1 MSSQSEALD
10 NIFSRLGSKS
20 EEVRQAAAEDI
31 KAQINSSNVEFPGDD
46 SKKTVWREVFLRTFE
61 LTRSNSTSDRLG
73 AIAAIDAMLEE
84 TNNDSPDRALQ
95 NNIRLYGY
103 LRPLLTYPDST
114 VMVAAAH
121 VVGNMVKLAGAN
133 LGESFFNKEV
143 GQAIQMIDDS
153 RQEVGRFSSVL
164 LLHQFAVHAPGQ
176 LYPFIPRV
184 LEKIWIPLR
193 DSRTMVRERA
203 SMLLSS
209 CLDILKTRER
219 SSNEIYQAIFEEAKS
234 GLLKASSVD
243 SILGSL
249 LAFSAMLQN
258 QQISMGEYYRQ
269 ICEITLKYRDSKE
282 TVIRKAVITLIPN
295 MATYDSDEFEVH
307 YLHRSMAYLL
317 QALHKPTDRDIAYVA
332 LGHLSTQLASKMR
345 PFLDDIVRVIKE
357 HLGMRGKKGAPF
369 EAPIFQ
375 CLAML
380 TTAVGPI
387 LTRQMHEILDL
398 MFPWGLSEALY
409 HALEVISSHI
419 PPLLRTI
426 QDRLLETLS
435 IILTGHSFRP
445 LGAPVRRAKG
455 NEITRDAVIQASG
468 GGQSTETIAL
478 ALKVLGNFDF
488 GGHTLNEFVQEAA
501 LPYLEHDSPEVRKE
515 AVLASTQLFV
525 NDPICNQTSSH
536 AIEIVND
543 VLEKLLTV
551 GITDQVPAIRQ
562 AVLESLDE
570 KFDRHLAQADD
581 IRCLFVALNDEEF
594 KIRELA
600 IGIIGRLAHHNP
612 AYVMPSLRKSLIN
625 LITELEYSTANKQK
639 EESAKLLC
647 LLIGAS
653 SSLVKSYAPTILSVI
668 LRIARSPSTPAT
680 VTASC
685 VNCIGELARVA
696 GEELVSNARTIM
708 DLLLE
713 LLNDP
718 ASTVKRN
725 AALKALGQV
734 VSNTGEV
741 ITPYSDYP
749 QLLGILFRILRL
761 ETSAQIRLEA
771 IRTLGMLGALDPFKH
786 KQLLGGD
793 NDNTTESTGSRVTDI
808 TLLMNHNGGSNDE
821 YYQMVVINSLVNV
834 LNDANMKEHH
844 YDAINSVMLIFRT
857 QRLRFVGFLPQI
869 LPAFLGVIRMGS
881 RDSQDVFL
889 KQLAQLISIVKQH
902 IRNYLSEVF
911 ELVHD
916 YWNPNSM
923 MQITIIS
930 LVEAIARAVEGEFK
944 AYLPQLLQQILRTFD
959 GDLSARNLTDQREN
973 TLLHILK
980 AFTVFGSSIE
990 DYLHLVLPVIIRS
1003 FENPAAPTKL
1013 RKAALL
1019 TTAQLCQKV
1028 NFSDHA
1034 SQIIHPLVRTLSTQD
1049 MELRD
1054 AAMDTLCVLVLQFGT
1069 DYAIFIP
1076 MVNKA
1081 LLENKIVWPMYDQMV
1096 TKLLNRE
1103 RLPPDLGP
1111 VEQYAADSAN
1121 EVSVSAEQP
1130 KLPVNQQQ
1138 LKSAWDCSNVAT
1150 KKEWLE
1156 WLKKLGV
1163 EFMRESPSQAIR
1175 ACTKLADQHGAF
1187 ARELFNVAFVSCWT
1201 ELYDGY
1207 QEDLVHNLEQALTN
1221 DGVPSEVV
1229 NTILNLAE
1237 FMEHDDKPLALEP
1250 RLLGDYATA
1259 FHAYAK
1265 ALHYKELEFFV
1276 DASPTVVED
1285 LISVNQKLQ
1294 QSDAAWGTLEYA
1306 QNNLQMTHDVLW
1318 YEKLGRWEE
1327 ALEVWNERSSD
1338 PDSQFD
1344 EQTLAM
1350 GKFQALHALGEW
1362 EELADVI
1369 QVRWPNAAVEEKK
1382 TIAPLGAAASW
1393 ALYQWD
1399 MMDDYISAMKTDS
1412 ADRNFFKAI
1421 LAVHRNQFTSAKRH
1435 ITKARERLDGE
1446 LTTLTGESYGR
1457 AYDVIVRV
1465 QMLSELEEIIS
1476 YKDHADQP
1484 ERQATQ
1490 RETWHKRLAGCQRDV
1505 EVWQRILQVR
1515 SLVLTPS
1522 EDMETWISFAD
1533 LCRVSDRLNL
1543 AEKTLTSLV
1552 GSSCSN
1558 LDAEVSAVDGSSDLA
1573 QSRSRAPP
1581 PIVFAY
1587 YRLKWAQAVA
1597 GDSRDERIE
1606 TLGYLHDF
1614 TQTLSDDMG
1623 LGPRDTQGRLVLPD
1637 AKLYGEY
1644 TKLLARCHVEL
1655 GKWEASMMEP
1665 GFTAAPGSVLSNYA
1679 LATELDTDWYQA
1691 WHTWALA
1698 NFEVIGSLEVSQGG
1712 LQPAHFATY
1721 IIPAVEGFLRS
1732 IALSPGNSLQDTLR
1746 LLTLWFKYGYQSGV
1760 NQAIQQGMASVNID
1774 VWLEVIP
1781 QIIARIQ
1788 TPRPTIRELIVRLL
1802 HSIGRAHPQALIYPL
1817 TVASK
1822 SNVATRKQVA
1832 QDIMDTMREHSSTIV
1847 DQADLVSTEL
1857 IRAAILWHEQWHEGL
1872 EEASKHYFAD
1882 HNEEAMFEVLEPL
1895 HDMIEKGPETVRETS
1910 FVQSFG
1916 HELRMARDFCK
1927 RYKLHGDLNDLNQA
1941 WDIYCPTFQRLTR
1954 QIKLL
1959 NVIELQYVSPK
1970 LMNVRDLDLAVPGT
1984 YQSGKPVIGIAY
1996 VLPTFTVINSKQR
2009 PRRFT
2014 MRGRDGK
2021 EYTFVLKGH
2030 EDLRQDERVM
2040 QLFGLVNTLL
2050 SADQESAKRHLSI
2063 RQFSITPLSP
2073 GAGLL
2078 GWVPHSDTL
2087 HALIKSYRD
2096 SRNILIDIETRLMN
2110 QMADDNYDS
2119 LPLLHKVE
2127 VFQYALDNTTGQDLY
2142 RILWLRS
2149 RNSESWLE
2157 RRTTY
2162 TRSLALT
2169 SMVGYILGLGD
2180 RHPSNLM
2187 LDQITGEIV
2196 HIDFGDCFEVAMQ
2209 RDKYPEKVP
2218 FRLTRMLIHAM
2229 EVCGITGTFSRSCE
2243 VSMEVLRANKE
2254 SLMAVL
2260 EAFVYDPLI
2269 NWRLTAGQAG
2279 QRPGAHDVEER
2290 VAPYGVQRA
2299 GRGGDER
2306 DILVEADRPEVM
2318 NDKALQVVER
2328 VRRKLTGRDFKPT
2341 VTLDIKEQV
2350 EELVSQATSVENLC
2364 VAFVGW
2370 CSFW

>member
-1 MSSQSEALD
+1 M
-10 NIFSRLGSKS
+10 
-20 EEVRQAAAEDI
+20 
-31 KAQINSSNVEFPGDD
+31 
-46 SKKTVWREVFLRTFE
+46 
-61 LTRSNSTSDRLG
+61 
-73 AIAAIDAMLEE
+73 
-84 TNNDSPDRALQ
+84 
-95 NNIRLYGY
+95 
-103 LRPLLTYPDST
+103 
-114 VMVAAAH
+114 
-121 VVGNMVKLAGAN
+121 
-133 LGESFFNKEV
+133 
-143 GQAIQMIDDS
+143 
-153 RQEVGRFSSVL
+153 
-164 LLHQFAVHAPGQ
+164 
-176 LYPFIPRV
+176 PR
-184 LEKIWIPLR
+184 
-193 DSRTMVRERA
+193 
-203 SMLLSS
+203 
-209 CLDILKTRER
+209 
-219 SSNEIYQAIFEEAKS
+219 
-234 GLLKASSVD
+234 G
-243 SILGSL
+243 
-249 LAFSAMLQN
+249 
-258 QQISMGEYYRQ
+258 
-269 ICEITLKYRDSKE
+269 
-282 TVIRKAVITLIPN
+282 
-295 MATYDSDEFEVH
+295 
-307 YLHRSMAYLL
+307 
-317 QALHKPTDRDIAYVA
+317 KPTD
-332 LGHLSTQLASKMR
+332 
-345 PFLDDIVRVIKE
+345 
-357 HLGMRGKKGAPF
+357 
-369 EAPIFQ
+369 
-375 CLAML
+375 
-380 TTAVGPI
+380 
-387 LTRQMHEILDL
+387 
-398 MFPWGLSEALY
+398 
-409 HALEVISSHI
+409 
-419 PPLLRTI
+419 
-426 QDRLLETLS
+426 
-435 IILTGHSFRP
+435 
-445 LGAPVRRAKG
+445 
-455 NEITRDAVIQASG
+455 ITREAVVQASG
-468 GGQSTETIAL
+468 GGQSAETIAL
-478 ALKVLGNFDF
+478 ALRVLGNFDF
-488 GGHTLNEFVQEAA
+488 SGHTLNEFVREAA
-501 LPYLEHDSPEVRKE
+501 LPYLEHDNPDVRKE
-515 AVLASTQLFV
+515 AVLASAQLFI
-525 NDPICNQTSSH
+525 NDPICHQTSAHS
-536 AIEIVND
+536 IEIVND

-562 AVLESLDE
+562 AVLENLDA
-570 KFDRHLAQADD
+570 KFDRHLAQAED
-581 IRCLFVALNDEEF
+581 IRCLFVALNDEVF
-594 KIRELA
+594 RIRELA

-625 LITELEYSTANKQK
+625 LITELEYATANKQK
-639 EESAKLLC
+639 EESARLLC

-653 SSLVKSYAPTILSVI
+653 SSLVRSYASTILSVI
-668 LRIARSPSTPAT
+668 LRIARSPSTPST

-685 VNCIGELARVA
+685 VTCIGELAKVA
-696 GEELVSNARTIM
+696 GEELQASVKTIL

-713 LLNDP
+713 MLNDP

-725 AALKALGQV
+725 AALKTLGQV

-741 ITPYSDYP
+741 IQPYLDHP
-749 QLLGILFRILRL
+749 QLLGILFRILRT
-761 ETSAQIRLEA
+761 ETTLPIRLEA
-771 IRTLGMLGALDPFKH
+771 IRTMGMLGALDPFKH
-786 KQLLGGD
+786 KLLQGSSD
-793 NDNTTESTGSRVTDI
+793 DPSTEATGPRVTDI
-808 TLLMNHNGGSNDE
+808 TLLMNTQGPSNDE
-821 YYQMVVINSLVNV
+821 YYQTVVIHCLVNL

-857 QRLRFVGFLPQI
+857 QRLKCVGFLPQI
-869 LPAFLGVIRMGS
+869 LPAFLSVIRMGS

-889 KQLAQLISIVKQH
+889 KQLAQLITIVKQH
-902 IRNYLSEVF
+902 IRNYLDEVF
-911 ELVHD
+911 ALVHD
-916 YWNPNSM
+916 FWNPSSSL
-923 MQITIIS
+923 QITIIS

-944 AYLPQLLQQILRTFD
+944 AYLPPLLQQILRTFD
-959 GDLSARNLTDQREN
+959 GDLSARHISPQRLE
-973 TLLHILK
+973 TLLHILR
-980 AFTVFGSSIE
+980 AFYVFGASIE
-990 DYLHLVLPVIIRS
+990 DYLHLVLPVIVRS
-1003 FENPAAPTKL
+1003 FENPAAPVEL
-1013 RKAALL
+1013 RKAALK
-1019 TTAQLCQKV
+1019 TTAQLCRKV

-1034 SQIIHPLVRTLSTQD
+1034 SQIIHPLVRTLSTTD
-1049 MELRD
+1049 IDLRNT
-1054 AAMDTLCVLVLQFGT
+1054 AMDTLCVLVLQFGP

-1081 LLENKIVWPMYDQMV
+1081 LLENKIVWPAYDQMV

-1111 VEQYAADSAN
+1111 VEQYAADQTL
-1121 EVSVSAEQP
+1121 EVSAAADQHR
-1130 KLPVNQQQ
+1130 LPVNQQQ
-1138 LKSAWDCSNVAT
+1138 LKAAWDCSNIAT

-1163 EFMRESPSQAIR
+1163 ELMRESPSQAIR
-1175 ACTKLADQHGAF
+1175 ACMKLADQHSAF

-1201 ELYDGY
+1201 ELYESY

-1221 DGVPSEVV
+1221 DGVPSDVV

-1237 FMEHDDKPLALEP
+1237 FMEHDDKPLAIES

-1276 DASPTVVED
+1276 DASSAVVED

-1306 QNNLQMTHDVLW
+1306 QNNLQMTHDVMW

-1327 ALEVWNERSSD
+1327 ALEVWNERAND
-1338 PDSQFD
+1338 PDSSFD
-1344 EQTLAM
+1344 EATVAM
-1350 GKFQALHALGEW
+1350 GKLQALHALGEW
-1362 EELADVI
+1362 EELSDYV
-1369 QVRWPNAAVEEKK
+1369 QVRWPNATQDEKK
-1382 TIAPLGAAASW
+1382 LIAPLGASASW

-1399 MMDDYISAMKTDS
+1399 LMDDYISAMKNDS

-1421 LAVHRNQFTSAKRH
+1421 LAVHRNQFSSALRH
-1435 ITKARERLDGE
+1435 IYKARERLDGE

-1484 ERQATQ
+1484 ERQQTQ
-1490 RETWHKRLAGCQRDV
+1490 RLTWQKRLNGCQRDV
-1505 EVWQRILQVR
+1505 EVWQRILQLR

-1522 EDMETWISFAD
+1522 QDMDTWIQFAD

-1558 LDAEVSAVDGSSDLA
+1558 LDAE
-1573 QSRSRAPP
+1573 SRSRAPP

-1597 GDSRDERIE
+1597 GDSREERDE
-1606 TLGYLHDF
+1606 TLGYLRDF
-1614 TQTLSDDMG
+1614 TNTLSDDMG
-1623 LGPRDTQGRLVLPD
+1623 LGARDNQGRLILPD

-1655 GKWEASMMEP
+1655 GSWQASLREHGVTDDP
-1665 GFTAAPGSVLSNYA
+1665 AAVLRDYS
-1679 LATELDTDWYQA
+1679 LATELDPTWYQA

-1698 NFEVIGSLEVSQGG
+1698 NFEVINHLEVSQQG
-1712 LQPAHFATY
+1712 LLSQHFTTY

-1746 LLTLWFKYGYQSGV
+1746 LLTLWFTYGYQHGV
-1760 NQAIQQGMASVNID
+1760 NQAIAQGMTTVNVD

-1788 TPRPTIRELIVRLL
+1788 TPRPTIQQLIVRLL
-1802 HSIGRAHPQALIYPL
+1802 HDIGRAHPQALIYPL

-1822 SNVATRKQVA
+1822 SNVPSRKAVA
-1832 QDIMDTMREHSSTIV
+1832 QGIMAKMREHSASIV
-1847 DQADLVSTEL
+1847 DQAELVSTEL

-1895 HDMIEKGPETVRETS
+1895 HDMIERGPETLRETS

-1916 HELRMARDFCK
+1916 HELRMARDFCR
-1927 RYKLHGDLNDLNQA
+1927 RYKLHGDTNDLNQA
-1941 WDIYCPTFQRLTR
+1941 WDIYYSTFQRLSR
-1954 QIKLL
+1954 QLKLL
-1959 NVIELQYVSPK
+1959 NVIELQYVSPR
-1970 LMNVRDLDLAVPGT
+1970 LMAVRDLDLCVPGI
-1984 YQSGKPVIGIAY
+1984 YQPGKPVIGIGH
-1996 VLPTFTVINSKQR
+1996 VLPTFTVISSKQR

-2021 EYTFVLKGH
+2021 DYTFVLKGH

-2050 SADQESAKRHLSI
+2050 AADQESAKRHLSI
-2063 RQFSITPLSP
+2063 HQFSITPLSP

-2087 HALIKSYRD
+2087 HTLIKSYRD
-2096 SRNILIDIETRLMN
+2096 SRKILIDIENRLMN

-2187 LDQITGEIV
+2187 LDQITGEII

-2243 VSMEVLRANKE
+2243 VSMEVLRDNKE

-2269 NWRLTAGQAG
+2269 NWRLTAANNQPGGRQAA
-2279 QRPGAHDVEER
+2279 QDVEER
-2290 VAPYGVQRA
+2290 NYA
-2299 GRGGDER
+2299 RGGGGRADER
-2306 DILVEADRPEVM
+2306 DILLEADRPEVM
-2318 NDKALQVVER
+2318 NDKALQVIER
-2328 VRRKLTGRDFKPT
+2328 VRRKLTGRDFRPN
-2341 VTLDIKEQV
+2341 VSLDIKEQV

-2364 VAFVGW
+2364 VAFIGW
-2370 CSFW
+2370 CAFCKFQTTFLTSWSSFCGLGDFRDVLDGRGEELEVLWWRSGAPKCANPPDPEADQGLTPRPEDPEWCPTHLHLRSPRRLTLSTWTHADSHRVIPRSPTWRTRRRNTRREHCAIQQCAIGRRRSER